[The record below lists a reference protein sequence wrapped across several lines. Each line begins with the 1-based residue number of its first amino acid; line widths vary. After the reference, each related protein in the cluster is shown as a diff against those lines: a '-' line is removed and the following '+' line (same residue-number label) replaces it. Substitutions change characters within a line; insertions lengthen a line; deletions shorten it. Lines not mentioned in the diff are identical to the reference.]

1 MEQRSPSEFKAQL
14 KDIIQERQKEKE
26 AALQQ
31 EVHSVHQE
39 ETYSAQENLQAH
51 SRKKFF
57 DENNWNQESRK
68 KYEQVSGGV
77 HQDIVEYER
86 IYNHFSDLYRNY
98 TFILEQIQTSTKEID
113 SYAESFLSASG
124 EAKEEL
130 LKFPSMI
137 TALSGIQ
144 KNISGIVEKL
154 SSEEFFQM
162 AEIIVEASV
171 RFQKIGNEVLREFA
185 VMKAEKD
192 ELKNEIKALRI
203 LIEEKLLEQKVDAQ
217 GENVEK

>member
-57 DENNWNQESRK
+57 DENNWNQESRI
-68 KYEQVSGGV
+68 KYEQISGGI

-86 IYNHFSDLYRNY
+86 IYNHFNDLYRNY

-144 KNISGIVEKL
+144 KNISDIVEKL

-203 LIEEKLLEQKVDAQ
+203 LIEEKLLEQKIDVQ
-217 GENVEK
+217 EENDLK